1 MKKTLFFLL
10 SLMITFSIQAQNAF
24 EEIKADRSLS
34 ANNYHAY
41 PTPTAKLTDAPAGYE
56 PFYISSYNR
65 HGSRYLIDPND
76 YLFPKRTLSLA
87 DSLGMLTEKGKKV
100 KDIVLKMSAMAEN
113 RLGELTPLGARQHR
127 GIAERMYH
135 NFPQIFEGNAPV
147 DARSTIVIRCIL
159 SMANEILALRSLNP
173 NLDVS
178 MDGSV
183 ADMFYL
189 NHSGKAFGSIYK
201 EKGINKIREGFVN
214 KHTHPER
221 LMKELFK
228 DDDYVQHNVNS
239 KRLFQLLF
247 DIACNMQ
254 SHDTDMELYSL
265 FTDQECYDLW
275 RCHNISWFLSDGNSA
290 LTDGWMPYREAELL
304 RNILDKADKFLTTG
318 KHGADLRF
326 GHESCLLPL
335 VCLLELD
342 DYGKEYNDMNVLDRY
357 WRSYEIFPMACN
369 VQFVFYRKAG
379 SKDIL
384 VKCLLNEREVRL
396 PVSTDQAPYY
406 HWADVEKYY
415 RTKLVK
421 YDNSPYS
428 K

>member
-1 MKKTLFFLL
+1 MKKTLFFVL
-10 SLMITFSIQAQNAF
+10 SLMMTFTIQAQKAF
-24 EEIKADRSLS
+24 EDIKADRPLS

-41 PTPTAKLTDAPAGYE
+41 PTPTTKLTDAPAGYE

-76 YLFPKRTLSLA
+76 YLFPKKTLSLA
-87 DSLGMLTEKGKKV
+87 DSLGMLTEKGKEV
-100 KDIVLKMSAMAEN
+100 KDVVLKMSMMAEN

-135 NFPQIFEGNAPV
+135 NFPQVFEGNASV
-147 DARSTIVIRCIL
+147 DARSTIIIRCIL
-159 SMANEILALRSLNP
+159 SMSNEILALRSLNP
-173 NLDVS
+173 NLKVS
-178 MDGSV
+178 MDGSE

-189 NHSGKAFGSIYK
+189 NHSGKAFAPIYK
-201 EKGINKIREGFVN
+201 DKEINKIREEFTN

-228 DDDYVQHNVNS
+228 DDNYVKNNVNS

-275 RCHNISWFLSDGNSA
+275 RCHNVSWFLSNGNSA

-304 RNILDKADKFLTTG
+304 RDVLDKADKFMATD

-326 GHESCLLPL
+326 GHESCLLPF

-342 DYGKEYNDMNVLDRY
+342 DYGKEYNDMDALDQY

-369 VQFVFYRKAG
+369 VQFIFYRKTG
-379 SKDIL
+379 SDDVL
-384 VKCLLNEREVRL
+384 VKCLLNEHEVRL
-396 PVSTDQAPYY
+396 PVSTNQAPYY
-406 HWADVEKYY
+406 HWTDVEKYY
-415 RTKLVK
+415 RAKLVK
-421 YDNSPYS
+421 YDHSPYC